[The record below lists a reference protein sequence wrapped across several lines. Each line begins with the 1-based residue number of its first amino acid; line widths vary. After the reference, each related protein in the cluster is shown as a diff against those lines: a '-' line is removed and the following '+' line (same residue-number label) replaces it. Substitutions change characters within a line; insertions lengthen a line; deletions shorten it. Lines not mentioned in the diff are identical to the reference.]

1 MLLYFGILTI
11 FIKGLSVIQ
20 LLPGRDIAISRR
32 LSPIQNKINQFAIEM
47 RNFIYIIADT
57 DSRQCV
63 VVDACWD
70 TAGIIKI
77 IKKHNLTL
85 IGMIVTHYHFDHVG
99 GIPPPPFDQ
108 FRIKVSGLAT
118 MLKKYPHIKAY
129 IHVNDIP
136 YLKESNPN
144 ISNDQI
150 YPTIDDLEI
159 TLGTRTH
166 LKFIHTPGHS
176 SGSQCILVNGKRLIS
191 GDTLFIGN
199 CGRLDLPGA
208 DPRQM
213 YDTLQKLRSLP
224 DFVVVLPGHNYGGDW
239 TTINQEKEIGVLK
252 EQTYEEWIKKKHAA
266 LATSEHHSSGTASFD
281 SGVHHV

>member
-1 MLLYFGILTI
+1 
-11 FIKGLSVIQ
+11 
-20 LLPGRDIAISRR
+20 
-32 LSPIQNKINQFAIEM
+32 
-47 RNFIYIIADT
+47 
-57 DSRQCV
+57 
-63 VVDACWD
+63 
-70 TAGIIKI
+70 
-77 IKKHNLTL
+77 
-85 IGMIVTHYHFDHVG
+85 
-99 GIPPPPFDQ
+99 
-108 FRIKVSGLAT
+108 

-150 YPTIDDLEI
+150 YPSTDDLEL

-176 SGSQCILVNGKRLIS
+176 SGSQCVLVNSKRLIS

-213 YDTLQKLRSLP
+213 YNTLQKLRDLP

-266 LATSEHHSSGTASFD
+266 LAASEHHSSATTSFD